1 MDGHGQK
8 RKFPYHSDVP
18 SFEVK
23 QSRPESHP
31 GREQNDPRVFQQPS
45 YNYYDAPTSS
55 TDFTKWTPDEIK
67 SFLDRRGG
75 DFDDC
80 NTFEQLVERA
90 VEVEINTG
98 PAVKP
103 GAEEA
108 QQELEE
114 WERQDFAQACED
126 AAAEAAAA
134 AAAAQRR
141 GAAAAAARPHAAAPA
156 AAAPA
161 ATGKAGGAGGGGGE
175 DEEYD
180 PLEAFMAEIN
190 SEVAANKP
198 TASKAKPDAAL
209 ACDEAADPATEY
221 MAVRT
226 PKAAAAAAAGGGGG
240 YDSDE
245 EVYAA
250 AKAIEAGGGD
260 DDEDDAA
267 AGGRRGIEALAPLDH
282 TAQVYAEFAKDFYE
296 EAPDIAKMTDPE
308 VAAYRRELE
317 VRVSGFDVPR
327 PVRSFAQ
334 CGFDADLMAAIKK
347 HGYEKPTPIQCQA
360 LPVALSGRDVLGIA
374 KTGSGKTA
382 AFVLPMLVHIMDQPE
397 LAKGEG
403 PIGLLVAPT
412 RELAEQIHKETR
424 RFSKPYGLRVA
435 AAFGGLSKY
444 EQFKALKGGS
454 EVAVAT
460 PGRMIDLVKMKACSC
475 ARVTYLVFD
484 EADRMFDMGFEPQVR
499 SLLGQVRPDRQTLLF
514 SATMPRKVEALV
526 ADALASPV
534 RITVGAMGV
543 ANADVIQTVELVP
556 DDDAKAAW
564 LRGAISGLVDEGE
577 VIVFAGQRQRVEGV
591 AEALKAAGV
600 RVGAIHGEMD
610 QYTRMGVLDHFKNG
624 TTHVL
629 VATDIAARG
638 LDIRTIKTVV
648 NYDAARDLD
657 THIHRVGRTGRAGD
671 KEGRAISLLTPGDA
685 RFAAQLL
692 QSLTAAGQEVPPALA
707 ELAMRDPKFRQGNSR
722 TKGGRGGG
730 GGKGRR
736 PQVGGSGLGFGA
748 GGGAAS
754 AATGSFASGPR
765 AAGATGAKTFVQL
778 PGFAKS
784 TEDYEH
790 EPSAAA
796 GAPDPAPPPAL
807 PPPPPLPPGGA
818 VAAAAA
824 AAGGPATGMTSR
836 AEVVKSMHVG
846 RFKSSFVSSGT
857 TGGDLHAGP
866 TIIMPKSS
874 ASAAPAAPPPLP
886 VTAVPHYLQQGGFGA
901 GGGGSRFGPPRT
913 FGAVAGGAGA
923 AAAASFGAG
932 SGQDA
937 GGGAGGYG
945 GSGGS
950 SSSSYGG
957 GGGSGA
963 SYRNMPP
970 PPSLNAVPPPRSFG
984 GGGGGGGGSRFG
996 APPAAAAAPAMNAAA
1011 AAAAIAAAQAIA
1023 ARLAAQAQGGA
1034 PPQ

>member
-1 MDGHGQK
+1 
-8 RKFPYHSDVP
+8 
-18 SFEVK
+18 
-23 QSRPESHP
+23 
-31 GREQNDPRVFQQPS
+31 
-45 YNYYDAPTSS
+45 PTSS

-98 PAVKP
+98 PAV
-103 GAEEA
+103 
-108 QQELEE
+108 
-114 WERQDFAQACED
+114 
-126 AAAEAAAA
+126 
-134 AAAAQRR
+134 
-141 GAAAAAARPHAAAPA
+141 
-156 AAAPA
+156 
-161 ATGKAGGAGGGGGE
+161 
-175 DEEYD
+175 
-180 PLEAFMAEIN
+180 
-190 SEVAANKP
+190 
-198 TASKAKPDAAL
+198 
-209 ACDEAADPATEY
+209 
-221 MAVRT
+221 RT

-250 AKAIEAGGGD
+250 AKWVGG
-260 DDEDDAA
+260 ERQ
-267 AGGRRGIEALAPLDH
+267 GGRAG
-282 TAQVYAEFAKDFYE
+282 QVYAEFAKDFYE

-317 VRVSGFDVPR
+317 VR
-327 PVRSFAQ
+327 

-484 EADRMFDMGFEPQVR
+484 EADRMFDMGFEPQ
-499 SLLGQVRPDRQTLLF
+499 
-514 SATMPRKVEALV
+514 
-526 ADALASPV
+526 
-534 RITVGAMGV
+534 
-543 ANADVIQTVELVP
+543 
-556 DDDAKAAW
+556 
-564 LRGAISGLVDEGE
+564 
-577 VIVFAGQRQRVEGV
+577 
-591 AEALKAAGV
+591 
-600 RVGAIHGEMD
+600 
-610 QYTRMGVLDHFKNG
+610 YTRMGVLDHFKNG

-707 ELAMRDPKFRQGNSR
+707 ELAMR
-722 TKGGRGGG
+722 
-730 GGKGRR
+730 
-736 PQVGGSGLGFGA
+736 
-748 GGGAAS
+748 
-754 AATGSFASGPR
+754 
-765 AAGATGAKTFVQL
+765 
-778 PGFAKS
+778 
-784 TEDYEH
+784 
-790 EPSAAA
+790 
-796 GAPDPAPPPAL
+796 
-807 PPPPPLPPGGA
+807 
-818 VAAAAA
+818 
-824 AAGGPATGMTSR
+824 
-836 AEVVKSMHVG
+836 
-846 RFKSSFVSSGT
+846 
-857 TGGDLHAGP
+857 
-866 TIIMPKSS
+866 
-874 ASAAPAAPPPLP
+874 
-886 VTAVPHYLQQGGFGA
+886 QGGFGA

-913 FGAVAGGAGA
+913 FGAVAGALRQ
-923 AAAASFGAG
+923 G
-932 SGQDA
+932 SKRWKTD
-937 GGGAGGYG
+937 
-945 GSGGS
+945 
-950 SSSSYGG
+950 
-957 GGGSGA
+957 
-963 SYRNMPP
+963 PVT
-970 PPSLNAVPPPRSFG
+970 LTVV
-984 GGGGGGGGSRFG
+984 SRC
-996 APPAAAAAPAMNAAA
+996 
-1011 AAAAIAAAQAIA
+1011 
-1023 ARLAAQAQGGA
+1023 
-1034 PPQ
+1034 